1 MIKRTEARTRY
12 HARLMTFRSL
22 PLLAFALLCFGTSTG
37 AVSQTPTPD
46 PPLDSIAQ
54 RARPC
59 TACHG
64 EQGRATPE
72 GYFPRI
78 AGKPAGY
85 LFNQL
90 TGFRDGRRFFPEMTF
105 LVERQ
110 RDDYLRALAEYFANI
125 ELPYAAPVQP
135 QATPAALERGREL
148 VMNGDKSRSIP
159 ACKACHGEQLMGVLP
174 ATPAL
179 LGLSPD
185 YLIAQLGGWANGTRH
200 ALQPDCMANI
210 VKQLGNND
218 IHSVTAWLAAQQVP
232 ANAHPQAAFNEP
244 TPVKCG
250 SIEATRQ

>member
-1 MIKRTEARTRY
+1 MKSVA
-12 HARLMTFRSL
+12 LS
-22 PLLAFALLCFGTSTG
+22 LLAFALLCFGVCPV
-37 AVSQTPTPD
+37 ARSQAPAQARAPD

-110 RDDYLRALAEYFANI
+110 RDDYCAPSQSTSLTSSCPMRA
-125 ELPYAAPVQP
+125 
-135 QATPAALERGREL
+135 RCRR
-148 VMNGDKSRSIP
+148 K
-159 ACKACHGEQLMGVLP
+159 
-174 ATPAL
+174 
-179 LGLSPD
+179 
-185 YLIAQLGGWANGTRH
+185 
-200 ALQPDCMANI
+200 
-210 VKQLGNND
+210 
-218 IHSVTAWLAAQQVP
+218 
-232 ANAHPQAAFNEP
+232 
-244 TPVKCG
+244 
-250 SIEATRQ
+250 

>member
-1 MIKRTEARTRY
+1 MKS
-12 HARLMTFRSL
+12 LSL
-22 PLLAFALLCFGTSTG
+22 PLLACALLGFGASH
-37 AVSQTPTPD
+37 AQTPAPAE

-110 RDDYLRALAEYFANI
+110 RDDYLRALAEYFAHI

-135 QATPAALERGREL
+135 QATASALERGREL
-148 VMNGDKSRSIP
+148 VMTGDASRSIP

-185 YLIAQLGGWANGTRH
+185 YLIAQLGGWTNGTRH

-210 VKQLGNND
+210 IKRLGADD
-218 IHSVTAWLAAQQVP
+218 IHAVTAWLAAQQVP
-232 ANAHPQAAFNEP
+232 PNAHPQEGFSEP
-244 TPVKCG
+244 PPVQCG
-250 SIEATRQ
+250 SIEATR